1 MIKTAAVF
9 LILIFSGLTTDCHAA
24 SCSELGYTKTSTSGC
39 LGYVLKCPT
48 DESKIF
54 CFTREEI
61 VKKLMPDWSSAQSK
75 TSSNSYSWMSANG
88 WVHIISAKGVNA
100 FDSYVSNS
108 YSGGL
113 NILHAYGKGGGWE
126 DYNSTFFQSKAA
138 IMSEPA
144 AAAPCCLF
152 RLKTKPIFLSSALWR
167 RRGRHR

>member
-61 VKKLMPDWSSAQSK
+61 VKKLMPDWSSAQAKHQATATVGCLLTAGFILSRQK
-75 TSSNSYSWMSANG
+75 ASMLLILMSAT
-88 WVHIISAKGVNA
+88 VTAEA
-100 FDSYVSNS
+100 
-108 YSGGL
+108 
-113 NILHAYGKGGGWE
+113 
-126 DYNSTFFQSKAA
+126 
-138 IMSEPA
+138 
-144 AAAPCCLF
+144 
-152 RLKTKPIFLSSALWR
+152 
-167 RRGRHR
+167 

>member
-88 WVHIISAKGVNA
+88 WFILSRQTASMLLILMSATVTA
-100 FDSYVSNS
+100 E
-108 YSGGL
+108 
-113 NILHAYGKGGGWE
+113 A
-126 DYNSTFFQSKAA
+126 
-138 IMSEPA
+138 
-144 AAAPCCLF
+144 
-152 RLKTKPIFLSSALWR
+152 
-167 RRGRHR
+167 

>member
-126 DYNSTFFQSKAA
+126 DYNSTFFPVKS
-138 IMSEPA
+138 
-144 AAAPCCLF
+144 
-152 RLKTKPIFLSSALWR
+152 
-167 RRGRHR
+167 GN

>member
-61 VKKLMPDWSSAQSK
+61 VKKLMPDWLSAQSK

-126 DYNSTFFQSKAA
+126 DYNSTFFPVKSGNYVRAGSGST
-138 IMSEPA
+138 M
-144 AAAPCCLF
+144 LF
-152 RLKTKPIFLSSALWR
+152 IPLKN
-167 RRGRHR
+167 